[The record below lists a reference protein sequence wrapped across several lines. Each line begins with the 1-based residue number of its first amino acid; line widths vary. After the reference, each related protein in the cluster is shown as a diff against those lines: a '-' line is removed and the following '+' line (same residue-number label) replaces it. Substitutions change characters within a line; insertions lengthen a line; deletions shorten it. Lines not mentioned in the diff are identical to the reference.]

1 MGTNSNF
8 TFFIAR
14 KLQQQNEGQK
24 VALPITRIAIF
35 SIILAMVVN
44 TITIAVVDGFQTEV
58 SNKVTGFGSHI
69 SIQKL
74 GESSIMESEP
84 IQKNKNI
91 ESLLQGVDDVTSLQ
105 SVAYIPAMLQS
116 RSKNDQ
122 KEILGVVLKGVDKN
136 YDWGF
141 FKDYIVE
148 GTLPKFKDENSNEIL
163 ISRQVATDLHYSLND
178 TLNAYFVKKT
188 PIQRQFKIVGIYETG
203 LEDFDRKITFVYLP
217 QVQQLNSWGIQSQI
231 TIDDTLY
238 NGTIIVRADV
248 QGGNGNLRYDW
259 GDGWERTPGFNALI
273 KNDTTIRLIVSDYIQ
288 NIDEPLNVLDQTG
301 VESSIPDTCYLS
313 IKRKNMTQLVYHPK
327 VNSDGEINKK
337 SLDDEGFHY
346 LIKTDLGDLEVESFP
361 GKGSFSNYISAYEV
375 GVKDFDHL
383 EEVKKKVKKLVE
395 LNPDF
400 QQQVSVSS
408 IKENEAELFTW
419 LDFLDYNLFIVVLLM
434 LVIGVVNMGSA
445 LLVIIMVR
453 TNFIGLMKSM
463 GATNWTIRK
472 IFIVYVGRLIV
483 VGMFWG
489 NLIGIGLCF
498 IQDQYNILPL
508 DPKVY
513 YLNAVPISMNW
524 FYFLVLNLITLFVCI
539 LVLLIPSILI
549 ARISPAKSIKMD

>member
-1 MGTNSNF
+1 
-8 TFFIAR
+8 
-14 KLQQQNEGQK
+14 
-24 VALPITRIAIF
+24 
-35 SIILAMVVN
+35 
-44 TITIAVVDGFQTEV
+44 
-58 SNKVTGFGSHI
+58 
-69 SIQKL
+69 
-74 GESSIMESEP
+74 
-84 IQKNKNI
+84 
-91 ESLLQGVDDVTSLQ
+91 
-105 SVAYIPAMLQS
+105 
-116 RSKNDQ
+116 
-122 KEILGVVLKGVDKN
+122 
-136 YDWGF
+136 
-141 FKDYIVE
+141 
-148 GTLPKFKDENSNEIL
+148 
-163 ISRQVATDLHYSLND
+163 
-178 TLNAYFVKKT
+178 
-188 PIQRQFKIVGIYETG
+188 
-203 LEDFDRKITFVYLP
+203 
-217 QVQQLNSWGIQSQI
+217 
-231 TIDDTLY
+231 
-238 NGTIIVRADV
+238 
-248 QGGNGNLRYDW
+248 
-259 GDGWERTPGFNALI
+259 
-273 KNDTTIRLIVSDYIQ
+273 
-288 NIDEPLNVLDQTG
+288 
-301 VESSIPDTCYLS
+301 
-313 IKRKNMTQLVYHPK
+313 
-327 VNSDGEINKK
+327 
-337 SLDDEGFHY
+337 
-346 LIKTDLGDLEVESFP
+346 
-361 GKGSFSNYISAYEV
+361 
-375 GVKDFDHL
+375 
-383 EEVKKKVKKLVE
+383 VKKKVKKLVE

-498 IQDQYNILPL
+498 IQDQFNILPL